1 MGDIGKINITIL
13 LSILLSF
20 AAISP
25 ASASGRAIVLSR
37 APALQPAG
45 GVDAPY
51 GDRTVRVG
59 GDWSYPPF
67 EYLDEAG
74 RPAGFNVDLIR
85 GIAANVGLSVDI
97 TLSSWTAARSGLED
111 GSVDMLMGM
120 YRSPDR
126 ERLADFSVPFIVNT
140 YSAFALEGSGI
151 ESVEDLKGK
160 RVAVQDGDLGHEFVV
175 ANALGTVVAVDA
187 WVDLFYTLLAGDA
200 DCVVSSKIQA
210 WRAIKDKGYTSIEEA
225 GPPLFRAEY
234 CMAVRKG
241 DAELLAL
248 LNSGLSV
255 LRSTGEYD
263 ELYRHWFGDG
273 AGTDGAARLGVI
285 SAIVAAALV
294 LIAAILVWTVTTRR
308 TVRDKTAELTAELRK
323 REDIQ
328 ARLQEAMAAADAA
341 RVESERAEKE
351 KSAFVAWVSHELRTP
366 LQGILGAAELLGRT
380 RLDDEQARTL
390 SMAESSAQQL
400 YRLLSDLL
408 DVMGAEKG
416 NLSIAPSEFSYGE
429 FADWM
434 ESVLR
439 PSAEERGLAFRFS
452 ASGEDRLLYADKNR
466 IAQVA
471 MNLCANAVKYTA
483 HGEVAL
489 ALALSEDGL
498 YISVKDTGPGI
509 ADEARGRIFQP
520 YYRAEGYGKATTSGL
535 GLGLSIVK
543 SVVDALGGSIRFE
556 TNPSIGTHFEV
567 SLPVAAASSAGTAPK
582 ATPPSPE
589 AAAPPERRGGK
600 AVVAEDEAINRL
612 YLKRILEAAAYEVSA
627 AATGE
632 AALAA
637 AVSGEDW
644 DFILMDVSMPRMDGL
659 EATRR
664 IREAEAA
671 GGRARVPIIALTAH
685 AYAEDR
691 EACVKAGMDG
701 FLSKPFTESALWT
714 EVRNTIVAV
723 RAGAPGGP

>member
-1 MGDIGKINITIL
+1 MGDIGKINHAIIL
-13 LSILLSF
+13 V
-20 AAISP
+20 
-25 ASASGRAIVLSR
+25 IVLFY
-37 APALQPAG
+37 APLSSTGALGHSSVSSQPPVIRPTERIG
-45 GVDAPY
+45 EPN
-51 GDRTVRVG
+51 GDRTVRIG
-59 GDWSYPPF
+59 GDWGYPPF

-74 RPAGFNVDLIR
+74 RPTGFNVDLIR
-85 GIAANVGLSVDI
+85 AIADKVGLSVDI
-97 TLSSWTAARSGLED
+97 SLSTWTTARSGLES
-111 GSVDMLMGM
+111 GSLDMLMGM

-126 ERLADFSVPFIVNT
+126 EALVDFSIPSIITAYGV
-140 YSAFALEGSGI
+140 FALKGSGI
-151 ESVEDLKGK
+151 AGVGDLKGK
-160 RVAVQDGDLGHEFVV
+160 RIAVQDGDLGHEYVV
-175 ANALGTVVAVDA
+175 ANDLGDVVVVDE
-187 WVDLFYTLLAGDA
+187 WVDLFYTLLAGGA
-200 DCVVSSKIQA
+200 DCVVSSTLQA
-210 WRAIKDKGYTSIEEA
+210 WLAINDKEYSSIEEA

-234 CMAVRKG
+234 CLAVREG

-248 LNSGLSV
+248 LNSGMSV

-263 ELYRHWFGDG
+263 ELYRRWFGSLD
-273 AGTDGAARLGVI
+273 GTDKRAHLGVI
-285 SAIVAAALV
+285 AAIAAGALVMIAAAM
-294 LIAAILVWTVTTRR
+294 VWTITTRR
-308 TVRDKTAELTAELRK
+308 TVRDKTAALSAELRN
-323 REDIQ
+323 RAEIQ
-328 ARLQEAMAAADAA
+328 ARLQEALTATDAA
-341 RVESERAEKE
+341 RAESDRAAKE

-380 RLDDEQARTL
+380 KLDDEQARTL

-416 NLSIAPSEFSYGE
+416 NLSVAPSEFSYRE

-439 PSAEERGLAFRFS
+439 PTAEERGLAFRFS
-452 ASGEDRLLYADKNR
+452 ATGDDRLLYADKNR
-466 IAQVA
+466 IAQVV
-471 MNLCANAVKYTA
+471 MNLCANAVKFTP

-489 ALALSEDGL
+489 ALALSDDGL
-498 YISVKDTGPGI
+498 YVSVKDTGPGI
-509 ADEARGRIFQP
+509 ADEAKDRIFQP
-520 YYRAEGYGKATTSGL
+520 YYRAGGYGKNTTGGL

-543 SVVDALGGSIRFE
+543 SVVEALRGSIRFE
-556 TNPSIGTHFEV
+556 TNPNIGTHFEV
-567 SLPVAAASSAGTAPK
+567 SLPLAGASPAEKAAK
-582 ATPPSPE
+582 
-589 AAAPPERRGGK
+589 AAPTVSAATPERRGGR
-600 AVVAEDEAINRL
+600 AVVAEDEAINRR
-612 YLKRILEAAAYEVSA
+612 YLKRILEAASYEVSA

-632 AALAA
+632 AALTA
-637 AVSGEDW
+637 AVSGEYW

-671 GGRARVPIIALTAH
+671 AGKARVPIIALTAH

>member
-13 LSILLSF
+13 LALVLLF
-20 AAISP
+20 
-25 ASASGRAIVLSR
+25 SASSQSGALGRASVLPP
-37 APALQPAG
+37 APVLRPTEP
-45 GVDAPY
+45 VDAPI
-51 GDRTVRVG
+51 GDRLVRVG
-59 GDWSYPPF
+59 GDWGYPPF

-74 RPAGFNVDLIR
+74 RPAGFNVDLIKA
-85 GIAANVGLSVDI
+85 IAEKLGLSTEI
-97 TLSSWTAARSGLED
+97 TLSTWTTARSDLGN
-111 GSVDMLMGM
+111 GSLDMLMGM
-120 YRSPDR
+120 YRSPGR
-126 ERLADFSVPFIVNT
+126 AALVDFTIPSIVST
-140 YSAFALEGSGI
+140 YGVFALKGSGI
-151 ESVEDLKGK
+151 ESVADLKGK
-160 RVAVQDGDLGHEFVV
+160 RIAVQDGDLGHEYVV
-175 ANALGTVVAVDA
+175 ANGLGVVVVVDE
-187 WVDLFYTLLAGDA
+187 WVDLFHTLMAGGA
-200 DCVVSSKIQA
+200 DCVVSSKLQA
-210 WRAIKDKGYTSIEEA
+210 WQAINDKRYAAIEEA

-248 LNSGLSV
+248 LNSGLSI

-263 ELYRHWFGDG
+263 ELYGRWFGGLDG
-273 AGTDGAARLGVI
+273 TEKREHLGVI
-285 SAIVAAALV
+285 AAIASGALV
-294 LIAAILVWTVTTRR
+294 LIAAALVWTVTTRK
-308 TVRDKTAELTAELRK
+308 TVRDKTAALSAELRN
-323 REDIQ
+323 RAEIQ
-328 ARLQEAMAAADAA
+328 ARLQEAIKAADAA

-351 KSAFVAWVSHELRTP
+351 KSAFIAWVSHELRTP

-416 NLSIAPSEFSYGE
+416 NLSVAPSEFSYGE

-466 IAQVA
+466 IAQVV

-543 SVVDALGGSIRFE
+543 SVVDALGGSIRYE
-556 TNPSIGTHFEV
+556 THPSIGTHFEV
-567 SLPVAAASSAGTAPK
+567 SLPVAAASSAGTAQK

-600 AVVAEDEAINRL
+600 AIVAEDEAINRL
-612 YLKRILEAAAYEVSA
+612 YLKRILEAASYEVSP

-637 AVSGEDW
+637 AVSGEGW

-671 GGRARVPIIALTAH
+671 GVRARVPIIALTAH
-685 AYAEDR
+685 AYAEDKA
-691 EACVKAGMDG
+691 ACATAGMDG
-701 FLSKPFTESALWT
+701 FLSKPFTESALWA
-714 EVRNTIVAV
+714 EVRRTIAAV